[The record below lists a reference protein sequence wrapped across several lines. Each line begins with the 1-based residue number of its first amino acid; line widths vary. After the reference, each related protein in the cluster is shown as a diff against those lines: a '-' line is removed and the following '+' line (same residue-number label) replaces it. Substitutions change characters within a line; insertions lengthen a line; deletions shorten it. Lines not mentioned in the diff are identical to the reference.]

1 MKRSVRC
8 EAIAVVLTL
17 SCLCLA
23 RTNDRSQAGQE
34 QQTPT
39 GPAGSLRVKTDVPDV
54 QVILDDKEVGRTPLT
69 LRSVP
74 AGLRDL
80 TLIKEGYED
89 HTQKVEV
96 ADQKTASIFVV
107 MKPLT
112 TPPPE
117 LPVEFKVMHQHK
129 FGYCVG
135 VLTVSAK
142 ALDYKADKDED
153 RFQIP
158 IQTLKSVSR
167 SWGPVPG
174 MAPGGINAQ
183 TDMMACRI
191 EAPDRAYGFMAYK
204 DQIGEE
210 MKVASQKTK
219 ELFDVVYRLWTDT
232 LKTEKR

>member
-1 MKRSVRC
+1 MKRSIRHG
-8 EAIAVVLTL
+8 AIFVVLSL
-17 SCLCLA
+17 SCLCPA
-23 RTNDRSQAGQE
+23 RTSGQSQAGQE
-34 QQTPT
+34 QRTPA

-54 QVILDDKEVGRTPLT
+54 QVILDDKEAGRTPLT

-74 AGLRDL
+74 AGLRHL
-80 TLIKEGYED
+80 TLVKEGYED
-89 HTQKVEV
+89 HTQQVEV
-96 ADQKTASIFVV
+96 ADQKTASVFVV
-107 MKPLT
+107 MKPVT
-112 TPPPE
+112 TPLPE

-135 VLTVSAK
+135 ILTVSAK
-142 ALDYKADKDED
+142 ALDYKADRDED

-191 EAPDRAYGFMAYK
+191 ETPDRAYGFLAYK

>member
-1 MKRSVRC
+1 MKRSVRYG
-8 EAIAVVLTL
+8 AIPVVLAL

-23 RTNDRSQAGQE
+23 RTYDQPQAGQE
-34 QQTPT
+34 QRTPA
-39 GPAGSLRVKTDVPDV
+39 GPAGTLRVKTDVPDV
-54 QVILDDKEVGRTPLT
+54 QVIMDDKEVGRTPLT
-69 LRSVP
+69 LKSVP
-74 AGLRDL
+74 AGLRHL

-107 MKPLT
+107 MKPVT
-112 TPPPE
+112 TPLPE
-117 LPVEFKVMHQHK
+117 LPVEFKVMHQHR

-135 VLTVSAK
+135 ILTVSAK
-142 ALDYKADKDED
+142 SLEYKAEQGEDK
-153 RFQIP
+153 FHIP

-183 TDMMACRI
+183 TDMMACRM

-219 ELFDVVYRLWTDT
+219 ELFDVIYRLWTDT
-232 LKTEKR
+232 LKSEKR

>member
-1 MKRSVRC
+1 VKNSIRHEV
-8 EAIAVVLTL
+8 IAVVLSL
-17 SCLCLA
+17 SCLSSVW
-23 RTNDRSQAGQE
+23 TGGQSQAGDKS
-34 QQTPT
+34 QTPAE
-39 GPAGSLRVKTDVPDV
+39 PAGSLRVKTDVPEV
-54 QVILDDKEVGRTPLT
+54 QVIMDDKEVGRTPLT
-69 LRSVP
+69 LKPVP
-74 AGLRDL
+74 AGSRHL

-89 HTQKVEV
+89 HTQQVEII
-96 ADQKTASIFVV
+96 AQKTASVFVV
-107 MKPLT
+107 MKPVT
-112 TPPPE
+112 TPLPE

-135 VLTVSAK
+135 ILTVSAK
-142 ALDYKADKDED
+142 SLDYKSDRDED
-153 RFQIP
+153 KFQIP

-191 EAPDRAYGFMAYK
+191 EAPDRAYGFLAYK

-232 LKTEKR
+232 IKTEKR